1 MAIDQRMLAEY
12 LRRQQ
17 QQGMSLGR
25 PPITMESQ
33 VNALANQPVAPGMV
47 GAYVDQSKP
56 DPRAKSF
63 TGEESRIK
71 SQRAMANMLRGKE
84 APKGKTVGPYDLY
97 MGPNWGESLAY
108 AGEQAL
114 GGYMAG
120 KANRDDIALDEERGL
135 VKAAELAA
143 EDAKDERDFNLKLD
157 EYNRDI
163 YEYDTDSSYRANQD
177 TITNKLASELQ
188 DFNKGKGKTKTYMT
202 PDGPLT
208 VIEDQ
213 QGLSWMT
220 DAQGGRV
227 GTIDVSGFKPLNENR
242 QVNLTAAELE
252 ALEATTNGADS
263 AIFGITNAS
272 DIFRADNDLWN
283 DGTGLGA
290 ESLFTGLTGYGSP
303 SKAGPRVLEFQRKV
317 QKLGFEG
324 MSEDFNRLEL
334 GQIAKNEFDSVA
346 KANAN
351 WKTEPYG
358 LVNIQIGKL
367 PLYRKAFNKAI
378 AAGTHTNDQRDIH
391 MRQMEDDVI
400 YGATQIDQKTGK
412 PTVSLDELRRK
423 GINVPDRR
431 AQLAKKVENGT
442 FTPEDKA
449 LLTQIIMAQK
459 AEEE

>member
-1 MAIDQRMLAEY
+1 M
-12 LRRQQ
+12 
-17 QQGMSLGR
+17 
-25 PPITMESQ
+25 
-33 VNALANQPVAPGMV
+33 
-47 GAYVDQSKP
+47 
-56 DPRAKSF
+56 
-63 TGEESRIK
+63 
-71 SQRAMANMLRGKE
+71 
-84 APKGKTVGPYDLY
+84 
-97 MGPNWGESLAY
+97 
-108 AGEQAL
+108 
-114 GGYMAG
+114 
-120 KANRDDIALDEERGL
+120 
-135 VKAAELAA
+135 
-143 EDAKDERDFNLKLD
+143 
-157 EYNRDI
+157 
-163 YEYDTDSSYRANQD
+163 
-177 TITNKLASELQ
+177 
-188 DFNKGKGKTKTYMT
+188 
-202 PDGPLT
+202 
-208 VIEDQ
+208 
-213 QGLSWMT
+213 
-220 DAQGGRV
+220 
-227 GTIDVSGFKPLNENR
+227 
-242 QVNLTAAELE
+242 
-252 ALEATTNGADS
+252 
-263 AIFGITNAS
+263 
-272 DIFRADNDLWN
+272 
-283 DGTGLGA
+283 
-290 ESLFTGLTGYGSP
+290 
-303 SKAGPRVLEFQRKV
+303 LEFQRKV

>member
-1 MAIDQRMLAEY
+1 MRQRML
-12 LRRQQ
+12 R
-17 QQGMSLGR
+17 
-25 PPITMESQ
+25 T
-33 VNALANQPVAPGMV
+33 
-47 GAYVDQSKP
+47 
-56 DPRAKSF
+56 
-63 TGEESRIK
+63 
-71 SQRAMANMLRGKE
+71 
-84 APKGKTVGPYDLY
+84 
-97 MGPNWGESLAY
+97 
-108 AGEQAL
+108 
-114 GGYMAG
+114 
-120 KANRDDIALDEERGL
+120 
-135 VKAAELAA
+135 
-143 EDAKDERDFNLKLD
+143 RDFNLKLD

-303 SKAGPRVLEFQRKV
+303 SKSRAKSVGVSAQGSKAGL
-317 QKLGFEG
+317 
-324 MSEDFNRLEL
+324 
-334 GQIAKNEFDSVA
+334 
-346 KANAN
+346 
-351 WKTEPYG
+351 
-358 LVNIQIGKL
+358 
-367 PLYRKAFNKAI
+367 
-378 AAGTHTNDQRDIH
+378 
-391 MRQMEDDVI
+391 
-400 YGATQIDQKTGK
+400 
-412 PTVSLDELRRK
+412 
-423 GINVPDRR
+423 
-431 AQLAKKVENGT
+431 
-442 FTPEDKA
+442 
-449 LLTQIIMAQK
+449 
-459 AEEE
+459 